1 MANLRVDPA
10 RLMSAAAAEREIGTT
25 VGSLAAGDTLHGA
38 AAGVSQLS
46 TGAAMAAAAAAVD
59 QVGTAVSRETM
70 AHAGKLSTDLLRSAG
85 TSSLGVRDLRFFLTS
100 TGCSTGS
107 V

>member
-10 RLMSAAAAEREIGTT
+10 RLISAAAAEREIGST

-46 TGAAMAAAAAAVD
+46 IGAAMSAAATAVD
-59 QVGTAVSRETM
+59 QVGAAASRELM
-70 AHAGKLSTDLLRSAG
+70 AHAGKLSVAADSYRRADEA
-85 TSSLGVRDLRFFLTS
+85 LGQRLDTTVR
-100 TGCSTGS
+100 
-107 V
+107 